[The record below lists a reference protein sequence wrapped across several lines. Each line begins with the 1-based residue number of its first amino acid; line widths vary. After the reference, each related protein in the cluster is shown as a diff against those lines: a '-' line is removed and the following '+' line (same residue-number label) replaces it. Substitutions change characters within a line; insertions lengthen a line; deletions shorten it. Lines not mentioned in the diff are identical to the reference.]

1 MRSSSQP
8 VAQRKR
14 RRRKRS
20 VSPQSQIQAVLSG
33 TASYSDLPAALQ
45 SAIRLPIY
53 YRACA
58 VLAEPTKEARRARLD
73 TEPESVRALVETEA
87 FRLHKLRSKGLQ

>member
-1 MRSSSQP
+1 MVISQ
-8 VAQRKR
+8 Q
-14 RRRKRS
+14 
-20 VSPQSQIQAVLSG
+20 QIENVLAG
-33 TASYSDLPAALQ
+33 TADYNFLPKALQ

-58 VLAEPTKEARRARLD
+58 VLAEPTKEDRRANLD
-73 TEPESVRALVETEA
+73 EEPESVRGLIEKEA